1 MGNIEIRTKFSRLKS
16 VSSIEDDYLIIL
28 LLQQFVFGCL
38 FTITKKNND
47 LSVKKMFIEIRL
59 CNRMTYVF
67 KGRVKKVKIHM
78 VKFNISILKSLKI
91 MVFR

>member
-1 MGNIEIRTKFSRLKS
+1 MGNIEITTKFSRLKS

-38 FTITKKNND
+38 FTVTKKNND
-47 LSVKKMFIEIRL
+47 LSVKKMFNEIRL

-67 KGRVKKVKIHM
+67 KGRVKIVKT
-78 VKFNISILKSLKI
+78 
-91 MVFR
+91 